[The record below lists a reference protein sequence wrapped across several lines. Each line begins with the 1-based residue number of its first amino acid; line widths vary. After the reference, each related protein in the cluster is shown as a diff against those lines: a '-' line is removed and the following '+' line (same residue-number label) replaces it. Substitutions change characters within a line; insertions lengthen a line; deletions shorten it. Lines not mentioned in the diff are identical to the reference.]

1 MEPRVDLDQIC
12 SELPGLTCSRVNLWR
27 GLRNEA
33 TEGHATLT
41 AGACV
46 RASAQWLITN
56 GKLGTVPAGRIRQAR
71 PHFGRSRRSLFKT
84 FSRRMK
90 HSVAWIER
98 SETQDACR
106 LGETVPGF
114 APLSPVP
121 ASRVAF
127 PGMLS

>member
-12 SELPGLTCSRVNLWR
+12 SELPGLALRVNLWR
-27 GLRNEA
+27 SLRNEA
-33 TEGHATLT
+33 TEGQATLT

-46 RASAQWLITN
+46 RASAQWLLTN
-56 GKLGTVPAGRIRQAR
+56 GTPGAAPRVASVRQDPTSAAPGVR
-71 PHFGRSRRSLFKT
+71 

-90 HSVAWIER
+90 HSGAWIER
-98 SETQDACR
+98 SETQEACR

-114 APLSPVP
+114 APLNPLP

>member
-12 SELPGLTCSRVNLWR
+12 SELPGLTCLRVNLWR

-56 GKLGTVPAGRIRQAR
+56 GTLGAVPAGCISQAR

-84 FSRRMK
+84 YEAL
-90 HSVAWIER
+90 VAWIER

-106 LGETVPGF
+106 LSETVPGF
-114 APLSPVP
+114 APL
-121 ASRVAF
+121 
-127 PGMLS
+127 

>member
-84 FSRRMK
+84 YEA
-90 HSVAWIER
+90 H
-98 SETQDACR
+98 
-106 LGETVPGF
+106 VPGF
-114 APLSPVP
+114 APLNPLP